1 MLTIRQGRPIT
12 IKWYVM
18 RPPNRQPILFS
29 QREEGDIRITVTG
42 PGRIPFGPLNYE
54 GASEPRHRDM
64 EYLNITISQHEVE
77 RQAWRVLYTVAMGQ
91 KGSGDTYVL
100 P

>member
-18 RPPNRQPILFS
+18 RPPNRQPVLFS

-54 GASEPRHRDM
+54 VHQNSDTGF
-64 EYLNITISQHEVE
+64 
-77 RQAWRVLYTVAMGQ
+77 VLYNKNRETGC
-91 KGSGDTYVL
+91 SPYVREDR
-100 P
+100 